1 MQSLPHLP
9 DFLGNMIFH
18 MARNFGH
25 HHNDYT
31 NHPIPK
37 KRRPKRK
44 ALKTD
49 KKRRTLGCAV
59 KLSGIVNNLFFSVLL
74 FDCLIQYDV
83 YHIKKAI
90 SLILCA

>member
-9 DFLGNMIFH
+9 DFLGNMLFH

-59 KLSGIVNNLFFSVLL
+59 KLSGIVNKLFLASFFLIVLSNMT
-74 FDCLIQYDV
+74 CIISKKQYR
-83 YHIKKAI
+83 
-90 SLILCA
+90 